1 MEEKRIDPELL
12 KVPFTYFG
20 GKRIV
25 SDLVW
30 QRFGTVTNY
39 VEPFF
44 GSGVVLL
51 KRPQGLYCVETVND
65 IDGYLINFWRAIK
78 HNPFAVAQ
86 WADDIQS
93 EADLHARHLWLLERG
108 GEMSERLQAD
118 PFYYDAQAAGWWVW
132 GACAW
137 IGSGWCRGTGPWT
150 RERDMAGA
158 WVLVKEGDKGQGI
171 NRQLLHLGSNGQGIN
186 KKIMGL
192 GNKGRGQEETS
203 GIYAWFAALSAR
215 LRGVR
220 VACGDWTRVCGG
232 SVTWSHGMTGVFLDP
247 PYSADR
253 CDGVYANDSMDVAH
267 AVRAWAI
274 EAGERKDM
282 RIALCGYAGEHAMPA
297 TWEEVAWKA
306 LGGFGR
312 QGQGQGRENA
322 AKERIW
328 FSPHCLGARQ
338 GSLF

>member
-1 MEEKRIDPELL
+1 MEEKQIDPELL
-12 KVPFTYFG
+12 KAPFPYFG
-20 GKRIV
+20 GKRSV

-30 QRFGTVTNY
+30 QRFGAVANLA
-39 VEPFF
+39 EPFF
-44 GSGVVLL
+44 GSGAVLL
-51 KRPQGLYCVETVND
+51 NRPQGFDCVETVND
-65 IDGYLINFWRAIK
+65 LDGFLVNFWRAIK

-108 GEMSERLQAD
+108 GVLSERLQAD

-137 IGSGWCRGTGPWT
+137 IGSGWCSGKGPWT
-150 RERDMAGA
+150 RERGADGA
-158 WVLVKEGDKGQGI
+158 WKLLHLGTKGRGINRQLLHLGDRGQGI
-171 NRQLLHLGSNGQGIN
+171 NRQLLHLGDKGQG
-186 KKIMGL
+186 
-192 GNKGRGQEETS
+192 QAEAS

-215 LRGVR
+215 LRDVR
-220 VACGDWTRVCGG
+220 VACGDWTRVCGD
-232 SVTWSHGMTGVFLDP
+232 SVTWRHGLTGVFLDP
-247 PYSADR
+247 PYAADR
-253 CDGVYANDSMDVAH
+253 CESIYTNDSMDVAH

-306 LGGFGR
+306 CGGFGSR
-312 QGQGQGRENA
+312 GQGRGRENA